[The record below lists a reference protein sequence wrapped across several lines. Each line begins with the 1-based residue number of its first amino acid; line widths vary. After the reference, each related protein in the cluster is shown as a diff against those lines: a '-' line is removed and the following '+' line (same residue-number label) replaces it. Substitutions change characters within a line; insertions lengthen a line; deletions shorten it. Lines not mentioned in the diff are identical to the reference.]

1 MSAMDNPQYD
11 PAKWLATVF
20 ENSQAM
26 MRQMAQ
32 MPGAQ
37 AAANEPAPE
46 PPPAAAADPFAEASK
61 QMLEMQQTYL
71 RQVTDFW
78 TGVWRLPGAPAPEGV
93 AAAAPAE
100 DRRFAAQAWT
110 NDPSFD
116 AIKQTY
122 LGYSSMLDKAVDAA
136 PVDDKTKGQLRFA
149 ARQFSEAMSPTN
161 FFVTNPEAIA
171 LAKETGGQSVIE
183 GMRLFGQDLAKGR
196 ITMTDE
202 SAFEIGRNIA
212 VTEGAVVFENEL
224 IQVIQYA
231 PRTAEVYARPLVIV
245 PPAINKFY
253 ILDLQPENSLVRYAL
268 DSGNTVF
275 LVSWRNIVPELG
287 HLTWDDYL
295 QLGVM
300 SAIDVARDIT
310 GADKVNTLGFCVGG
324 TLLASA
330 LAVMTAKGEDVV
342 ASMTLLTAMLD
353 FSDAGEIG
361 LLVSEQSVAAREQAL
376 GNGGVLEGKEL
387 GFVFS
392 SLRANDLIWQY
403 VVNSY
408 LKGKAPP
415 AFDLLYWNS
424 DGTNLPGPMFCYYV
438 RNMYLENN
446 LREPGRTT
454 MCDTAVDLSAI
465 AVPAYIYASRDDHIV
480 PWRTAYAS
488 NALLSGETTFVLGAS
503 GHIAGVIN
511 PPAKNK
517 RNYWTSGNRRGDAD
531 GWLATAQSIPGSWWP
546 DWGSWL
552 ARHAGRRVE
561 ARSTPGNQRYGVI
574 EPAPGRYVKAR
585 AD

>member
-1 MSAMDNPQYD
+1 MQQNY
-11 PAKWLATVF
+11 
-20 ENSQAM
+20 
-26 MRQMAQ
+26 MRQMTDLWSG
-32 MPGAQ
+32 MWKIPG
-37 AAANEPAPE
+37 
-46 PPPAAAADPFAEASK
+46 
-61 QMLEMQQTYL
+61 
-71 RQVTDFW
+71 
-78 TGVWRLPGAPAPEGV
+78 TGG
-93 AAAAPAE
+93 AAAPAPAD
-100 DRRFAAQAWT
+100 DRRFSAEAWSQ
-110 NDPSFD
+110 DPSFD
-116 AIKQTY
+116 AVRRMY
-122 LGYSSMLDKAVDAA
+122 LGYSSLLQNAVDAA
-136 PVDDKTKGQLRFA
+136 PVDEKMKAQLHFA
-149 ARQFSEAMSPTN
+149 TRQFSEAISPAN
-161 FFVTNPEAIA
+161 FFATNPEALQ
-171 LAKETGGQSVIE
+171 LAKETGGQSVVD
-183 GMRLFGQDLAKGR
+183 GMRLFVGDLAKGR

-202 SAFEIGRNIA
+202 SAFEIGKNIA

-224 IQVIQYA
+224 IQLIQYS
-231 PRTAEVYARPLVIV
+231 PRTAEVHARPLVIV

-253 ILDLQPENSLVRYAL
+253 ILDLQPENSFVRYAV
-268 DSGNTVF
+268 DSGHTVF
-275 LVSWRNIVPELG
+275 LVSWRNIVPDLG
-287 HLTWDDYL
+287 NLTWDDYL
-295 QLGVM
+295 TLGVM

-330 LAVMTAKGEDVV
+330 LAVMSAKGEDHV
-342 ASMTLLTAMLD
+342 ASLTLLTTMLD

-361 LLVSEQSVAAREQAL
+361 LLISEQSVAAREQAI
-376 GNGGVLEGKEL
+376 GNGGILEGKEL

-424 DGTNLPGPMFCYYV
+424 DGTNLPGPMFCWYV
-438 RNMYLENN
+438 RNAYLENN
-446 LREPGRTT
+446 LREPGKTV
-454 MCDTAVDLSAI
+454 MCDTPVDLSSI
-465 AVPAYIYASRDDHIV
+465 TVPAYLYASREDHIV

-488 NALLSGETTFVLGAS
+488 HELLGGETTFVLGAS

-517 RNYWTSGNRRGDAD
+517 RNYWTGGNRKGDAEA
-531 GWLATAQSIPGSWWP
+531 WAASATSVPGSWWP

-552 ARHAGRRVE
+552 GRHSGKRGPAPSFLGNVRYRV
-561 ARSTPGNQRYGVI
+561 V